1 MLYRVAEAAGSRYSG
16 TKGERMEELIKIRH
30 EKIKKLKEKG
40 IEPYPHRYEITYK
53 AKEILERHKKLK
65 TGEEAK
71 SSRVSLAG
79 RIMSKRGHGKS
90 GFAHIM
96 DGSGRVQIYTK
107 FDVVGEKKYDLYKS
121 LDIGDFIGVE
131 GTVFKTRT
139 GETTVLVKDFTLL
152 AKSLRPLPEKW
163 HGLKDVEIRFRQRY
177 VDLIMNP
184 EVKETF
190 LQRSRIISLIRELLE
205 RKGFLEIETPMM
217 QPIPGGAAATP
228 FITHHKALH
237 RDLYLRIAPELYL
250 KRLIVGGMERVYEIN
265 RSFRNEGISTRHNPE
280 FTMLELYQAYSDY
293 KDLMELTTEL
303 IAKIAKEIL
312 GSLKIEYQGEK
323 IDLKA
328 PWKRLTLKNAIK
340 KYTQLDIDKIKDIR
354 GEATRLGLKLEE
366 GLTDTQVIDHIFKEF
381 VEPRLIQPTFITDY
395 PRELSPLAKAKKNNP
410 NIAERFELFIG
421 TLELANAYSELNDP
435 ILQRERLKEQ
445 LALRWAGSEEA
456 HMMDEDFLRALE
468 YGMPPCAGLG
478 IGIDRLVMLLTNS
491 SSIRDVILFPHMRP
505 EK

>member
-1 MLYRVAEAAGSRYSG
+1 
-16 TKGERMEELIKIRH
+16 MEELIKVRH
-30 EKIKKLKEKG
+30 EKLKRLREEK
-40 IEPYPHRYEITYK
+40 IEPYPHRYKITHK
-53 AKEILERHKKLK
+53 AREILEKYKKLK
-65 TGEEAK
+65 IGEK
-71 SSRVSLAG
+71 VKGSKVSLAG

-96 DGSGRVQIYTK
+96 DGSGKIQVYTK
-107 FDVVGEKKYDLYKS
+107 FDVVGEKKYDLYKK

-131 GTVFKTRT
+131 GRIFKTKT
-139 GETTVLVKDFTLL
+139 GEITVLVEDFTLL

-163 HGLKDVEIRFRQRY
+163 HGLKDVEMRFRQRY
-177 VDLIMNP
+177 IDLIMNP
-184 EVKETF
+184 EVKEVF
-190 LQRSRIISLIRELLE
+190 LKRSRITSLIREFLDK
-205 RKGFLEIETPMM
+205 KGFLEIETPMM

-265 RSFRNEGISTRHNPE
+265 RNFRNEGISTKHNPE

-293 KDLMELTTEL
+293 EDLMELTTEL
-303 IAKIAKEIL
+303 IAKIAKEVL
-312 GSLKIEYQGEK
+312 GTLKIEYQGEK
-323 IDLKA
+323 IDLKT
-328 PWKRLTLKNAIK
+328 PWKRLTLKSAIK
-340 KYTQLDIDKIKDIR
+340 KYTKLDIDKVKDIKK
-354 GEATRLGLKLEE
+354 EAKKMGLSLEE
-366 GLTDTQVIDHIFKEF
+366 VLTDTQVIDHIFKEF
-381 VEPRLIQPTFITDY
+381 VEPKLIQPTFIIDY

-410 NIAERFELFIG
+410 NLAERFELFIG

-445 LALRWAGSEEA
+445 LALRWAGSEDA

-478 IGIDRLVMLLTNS
+478 IGIDRLVMLLTDS
-491 SSIRDVILFPHMRP
+491 PSIRDVILFPHMRP
-505 EK
+505 EKVGK

>member
-1 MLYRVAEAAGSRYSG
+1 
-16 TKGERMEELIKIRH
+16 MEELIKVRH
-30 EKIKKLKEKG
+30 EKLKKLREER
-40 IEPYPHRYEITYK
+40 IEPYPHRYEITHK
-53 AKEILERHKKLK
+53 AREILERHKKLK

-121 LDIGDFIGVE
+121 LDIGDFIGVD
-131 GTVFKTRT
+131 GTIFKTRT
-139 GETTVLVKDFTLL
+139 GEITILVKDFTLL

-163 HGLKDVEIRFRQRY
+163 HGLRDVETRFRQRY

-184 EVKETF
+184 EVKKTF
-190 LQRSRIISLIRELLE
+190 LKRSSIISLIRKFLDKKE
-205 RKGFLEIETPMM
+205 FLEIETPMM
-217 QPIPGGAAATP
+217 QPIPGGAAAKP
-228 FITHHKALH
+228 FVTHHKALD

-293 KDLMELTTEL
+293 EDLMELTTEL

-312 GSLKIEYQGEK
+312 GSLKIEYQGAK

-340 KYTQLDIDKIKDIR
+340 KYTQLDIDKVKDIKK
-354 GEATRLGLKLEE
+354 EAKRLGLKLEDATTEDTERLRKAQRKKE
-366 GLTDTQVIDHIFKEF
+366 GLTDAQVIDHIFKEF
-381 VEPRLIQPTFITDY
+381 VEPQLIQPTFVTDY

-410 NIAERFELFIG
+410 ELAERFELFIG
-421 TLELANAYSELNDP
+421 TLEMANAYSELNDP

-478 IGIDRLVMLLTNS
+478 IGIDRLVMLFTNS
-491 SSIRDVILFPHMRP
+491 FSIRDVILFPHMRP
-505 EK
+505 EKQQ